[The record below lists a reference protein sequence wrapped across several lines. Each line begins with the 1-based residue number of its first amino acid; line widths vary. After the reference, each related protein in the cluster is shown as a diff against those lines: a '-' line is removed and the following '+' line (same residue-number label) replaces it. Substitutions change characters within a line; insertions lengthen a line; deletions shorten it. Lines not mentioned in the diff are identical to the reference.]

1 MTERYVI
8 NPVTKRSLLVGG
20 KTYFNLVNQGVLPYD
35 PTVRHPRELYHIRPE
50 DTVEKIDRLK
60 QELKTPEYF
69 AVQGKGPRLSN
80 KLMIKKKSA
89 PYERMCK
96 PEGYAPRKNTTS
108 FVVNETNEAY
118 GGGAQAYA
126 KLHGATSEDES
137 SDESD
142 DSDSSDSNES
152 VDWESEFRSTNI
164 KL

>member
-1 MTERYVI
+1 MSERYVI

-50 DTVEKIDRLK
+50 DTVEKIERLK

-69 AVQGKGPRLSN
+69 AVQGKGPRLCN
-80 KLMIKKKSA
+80 KLMIKKKCT

-96 PEGYAPRKNTTS
+96 PEGYAPRKSKTD
-108 FVVNETNEAY
+108 FVVNDSK
-118 GGGAQAYA
+118 AYA
-126 KLHGATSEDES
+126 KLHGATSSSSSESDES
-137 SDESD
+137 SSE
-142 DSDSSDSNES
+142 SDSS
-152 VDWESEFRSTNI
+152 VDWQSDLHNGLSEI

>member
-108 FVVNETNEAY
+108 FVVNETNET
-118 GGGAQAYA
+118 YA
-126 KLHGATSEDES
+126 KLNGATTS
-137 SDESD
+137 ESD
-142 DSDSSDSNES
+142 DSDSSDSDES

>member
-80 KLMIKKKSA
+80 KLMIKKKCT
-89 PYERMCK
+89 PYERMRK

-108 FVVNETNEAY
+108 FVVNEAH
-118 GGGAQAYA
+118 GGGAQSQVYD
-126 KLHGATSEDES
+126 KLHGASTSGS
-137 SDESD
+137 ESD
-142 DSDSSDSNES
+142 DDSSSSDSSDSY
-152 VDWESEFRSTNI
+152 VDCPFGLSEI